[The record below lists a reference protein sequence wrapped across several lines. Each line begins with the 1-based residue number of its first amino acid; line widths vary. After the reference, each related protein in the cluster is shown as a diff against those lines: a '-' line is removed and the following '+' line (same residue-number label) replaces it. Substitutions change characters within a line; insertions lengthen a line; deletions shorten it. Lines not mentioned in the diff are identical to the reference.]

1 MRTTRI
7 IVPTILAAA
16 AVLGSAAVSAAARE
30 DTGKRFRVTL
40 EGENE
45 VPVTGDPDGTGT
57 AVIRINPGRGQLCYT
72 LSVSG
77 IEPATAAHVHEA
89 PAGSA
94 GPVVVGLTAPSSG
107 SSSGC
112 VAISR
117 AQATEIIRDP
127 ENYYVNVHNTP
138 YPGGALRGQ
147 LG

>member
-1 MRTTRI
+1 MR
-7 IVPTILAAA
+7 ILAITAA
-16 AVLGSAAVSAAARE
+16 VAGVAVLGSTMVSARE

-57 AVIRINPGRGQLCYT
+57 ATIRINPGTGQLCYT
-72 LSVSG
+72 LTVSG
-77 IEPATAAHVHEA
+77 IEPANAAHIHEA

-94 GPVVVGLTAPSSG
+94 GPVIVGLGAPTSG

-112 VAISR
+112 VAIDR
-117 AQATEIIRDP
+117 EEARDIITNPSD
-127 ENYYVNVHNTP
+127 YYVNVHNVP

-147 LG
+147 LGR